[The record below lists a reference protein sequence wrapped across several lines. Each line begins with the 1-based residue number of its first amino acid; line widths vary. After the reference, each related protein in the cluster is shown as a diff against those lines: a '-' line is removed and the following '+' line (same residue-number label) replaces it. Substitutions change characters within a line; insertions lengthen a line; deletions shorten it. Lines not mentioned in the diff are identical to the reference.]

1 MSMSTYMYEHIVN
14 ILHIDQKIFIT
25 MDILIIILANLY
37 FYPKLILIFSILSQ
51 NNIQHSYSIYT

>member
-1 MSMSTYMYEHIVN
+1 MYEHIVN

-51 NNIQHSYSIYT
+51 NNIQHTPSTAT

>member
-1 MSMSTYMYEHIVN
+1 MSMSTYMYEHIVY

-37 FYPKLILIFSILSQ
+37 FYPKLTLIFSILSQ
-51 NNIQHSYSIYT
+51 NNIQHT